1 MREEIT
7 REVRTWNWVK
17 TKAQQ
22 TQGCRTHESSTKGDV
37 YNVYIINVKWIAIS
51 FSRRSSRPRNRT
63 RVSHIA
69 GRSFTVWATRKIYVY
84 IRKQE
89 ISQTNNLTLQAREV
103 EKEEKTTQR

>member
-37 YNVYIINVKWIAIS
+37 YNVYIITLYI
-51 FSRRSSRPRNRT
+51 
-63 RVSHIA
+63 
-69 GRSFTVWATRKIYVY
+69 FTYFIYVLF
-84 IRKQE
+84 I
-89 ISQTNNLTLQAREV
+89 ITWSGV
-103 EKEEKTTQR
+103 